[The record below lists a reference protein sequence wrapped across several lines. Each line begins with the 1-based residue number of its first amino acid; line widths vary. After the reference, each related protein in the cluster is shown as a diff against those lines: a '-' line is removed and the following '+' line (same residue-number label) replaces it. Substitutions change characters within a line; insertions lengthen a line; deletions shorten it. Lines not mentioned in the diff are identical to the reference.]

1 MNRDTFPSPLRAGR
15 RQWPGL
21 VRRLAPVI
29 AVLLGTGPSLRA
41 AGAHF
46 DFDSVRSRAQDL
58 ARMPYE
64 GKPRPLPE
72 WLLKLNYDRYRDIR
86 FVPVQSLWNRER
98 LPFKLQFFHPGFV
111 FTRTVQVGEIVDG
124 RASPIPF
131 EKRFFDYGHNV
142 VGPLPESIGYAGFRI
157 HNFLNQP
164 GDELG
169 VFQGASYFRFL
180 CRKAVYGLSARGL
193 AINTAEPNGEEFP
206 NFEEFWV
213 QRPLPEAK
221 VIVVYGL
228 LDGPSATGAY
238 QFTIEPGND
247 TVMRVHAVVYCRQN
261 PAVLG
266 LAPLTSMFWHGKNS
280 NEATDDYRPEVHDSD
295 GLMVNAGSGE
305 WLWRPL
311 TNPPAARVMSFV
323 EDMNPRGFGL
333 IQRERDFAAYE
344 DLEAN
349 YHLRPSAWVEPVGDW
364 GRGCVRLVELRA
376 PDETGD
382 NVVAFWVPEK
392 LPPPG
397 RPIEV
402 EYNLHWFMDQIR
414 PPAGYAISTRHGRS
428 RTFETNLER
437 FVVDFDG
444 QALRRQDPDSGI
456 EAFVEAGNGTK
467 VVHTSVEKNPNNGSW
482 RAAFALRPDGSEH
495 PVELRCQLRRASK
508 VLTETW
514 TYLWQP

>member
-1 MNRDTFPSPLRAGR
+1 M
-15 RQWPGL
+15 
-21 VRRLAPVI
+21 
-29 AVLLGTGPSLRA
+29 GTCVSLCA
-41 AGAHF
+41 AGEKF
-46 DFDSVRSRAQDL
+46 DFEFARSRAQEL
-58 ARMPYE
+58 AQAPYE

-72 WLLKLNYDRYRDIR
+72 WLLKLDYDQYRDIR
-86 FVPVQSLWNRER
+86 FVPVQSWWNRER

-111 FTRTVQVGEIVDG
+111 FNRTVQVNEIVDG
-124 RASPIPF
+124 QARLIPF
-131 EKRFFDYGHNV
+131 ESRFFNYGHNV
-142 VGPLPESIGYAGFRI
+142 VGPLPASIGYAGFRI
-157 HNFLNQP
+157 HNYLNQP

-193 AINTAEPNGEEFP
+193 AIDTAEPTGEEFP

-213 QRPLPEAK
+213 RRPAPNAK
-221 VIVVYGL
+221 EIVVYAL
-228 LDGPSATGAY
+228 LNGPSATGAY
-238 QFTIEPGND
+238 EFSIAAGDD
-247 TVMRVHAVVYCRQN
+247 TVMRVHAVVYCRRN
-261 PAVLG
+261 PSVFG

-280 NEATDDYRPEVHDSD
+280 NEATEDYRPEVHDSD
-295 GLMVNAGSGE
+295 GLMINAGSGE

-311 TNPPAARVMSFV
+311 TNPAVMRVMSFV
-323 EDMNPRGFGL
+323 DELNPRGFGL

-364 GRGCVRLVELRA
+364 GRGCVRLVELHA

-382 NVVAFWVPEK
+382 NIVAFWVPEK

-397 RPIEV
+397 QPIEV

-414 PPAGYAISTRHGRS
+414 PPVGYVISTRHGRS
-428 RTFETNLER
+428 RTFETDLER

-444 QALRRQDPDSGI
+444 PALRRQDPDSGI
-456 EAFVEAGNGTK
+456 EAFVEAGSGTK
-467 VVHTSVEKNPNNGSW
+467 VVHASVEKNPYNSSW
-482 RAAFALRPDGSEH
+482 RAAFALKPDGSGQ

-514 TYLWQP
+514 SYLWQP